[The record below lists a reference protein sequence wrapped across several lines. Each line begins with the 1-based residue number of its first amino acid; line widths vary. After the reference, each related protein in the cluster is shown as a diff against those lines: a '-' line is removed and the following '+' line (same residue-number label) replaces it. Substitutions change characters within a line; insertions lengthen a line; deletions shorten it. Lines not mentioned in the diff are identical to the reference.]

1 MRKIACKIIG
11 HKLFPIHKDSVL
23 NKEYKCSNC
32 EQKYTIDGYGQIVK
46 LNTYWE
52 ENNLLFERLLEKQRA
67 QAS

>member
-11 HKLFPIHKDSVL
+11 HRLSLIQKNTVL

-32 EQKYTIDGYGQIVK
+32 EQKFTIDGYGQIVK
-46 LNTYWE
+46 LNAYWE
-52 ENNLLFERLLEKQRA
+52 ENNMLFQRLLEKQRA